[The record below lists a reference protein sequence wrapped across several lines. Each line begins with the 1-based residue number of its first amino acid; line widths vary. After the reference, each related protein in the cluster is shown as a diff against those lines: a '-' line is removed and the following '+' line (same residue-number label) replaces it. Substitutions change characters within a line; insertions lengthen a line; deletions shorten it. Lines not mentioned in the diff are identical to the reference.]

1 MGMSRRRTA
10 GWASLVAFGLT
21 GVSLAQVAAPVA
33 KPQPEQVNVAADTQT
48 SSTVK
53 VTEHG
58 RPGGISARREAEH
71 VYLAGAKAVEHNN
84 LREAYGDFAKAMSL
98 DPANR
103 DYAAAEE
110 IAKANLT
117 TQLLQGADKARL
129 LGRNDEANSKLRE
142 ATAFDPKN
150 PAVLQHEDSLLNMT
164 ADDRESNGVQL
175 AGIIALQPSSDNH
188 SFHMHSSGQT
198 ILQQVLSAYGI
209 NATVDPSVQ
218 VNRTSFDGDDIDFK
232 QASHMLQMATN
243 SFFVVLDPKRVLV
256 AKDTKENRDRYQRQV
271 LETVYLPGLTP
282 AEMTDVGNMARTLF
296 DAQQTSAQ
304 ANGTLTVRAPESRLL
319 ALNHTLANLLDG
331 KSQIDLEV
339 RLIEIDTSRT
349 TNIGVQLP
357 QSFTAFNVES
367 EVQSII
373 NSNQSL
379 VQQIIAN
386 GLAPA
391 GDLQAIV
398 AVLIASGQV
407 SNPLLNQAFGVF
419 GNGLT
424 LTGVTI
430 PSVTANLALNSS
442 DTRMLEDVHLRLQ
455 DKDAGTVM
463 VGEKYP
469 IETSSYSGLTGTG
482 TSIAGISTAGLSS
495 ELAALGLS
503 AGSSIQQPIP
513 QVQYQ
518 DIGLNLKVTPHILRS
533 QDVTLELELKLQAL
547 AGASL
552 NDIPELTNRAFNATL
567 TARDGITTAFV
578 SDLTKQESA
587 AVSGIPGLSELP
599 GFRSTTDSTRNLQKS
614 TLLILMTPHLIRREH
629 TEIAGP
635 AVMLPHHE

>member
-1 MGMSRRRTA
+1 MRRTIVHLP
-10 GWASLVAFGLT
+10 LVALGLAC
-21 GVSLAQVAAPVA
+21 VSYAQDATPVA
-33 KPQPEQVNVAADTQT
+33 KQQTTDARPASLASRHKAEQA
-48 SSTVK
+48 
-53 VTEHG
+53 
-58 RPGGISARREAEH
+58 
-71 VYLAGAKAVEHNN
+71 YLAGAKAVDHNN
-84 LREAYGDFAKAMSL
+84 LQQAYSDFSKAISL
-98 DPANR
+98 DPQNR
-103 DYAAAEE
+103 DYAAAGQ

-117 TQLLQGADKARL
+117 TQLLQEADQARL
-129 LGRNDEANSKLRE
+129 LGKDEEANAKLRE
-142 ATAFDPKN
+142 ATALDPNN
-150 PAVLQHEDSLLNMT
+150 PAVLQHEDSLLST
-164 ADDRESNGVQL
+164 AVADRDENGVQL
-175 AGIIALQPSSDNH
+175 AGMIALQPSTDKH
-188 SFHMHSSGQT
+188 SFHIHSSGQS

-209 NATVDPSVQ
+209 SATVDASVQ
-218 VNRTSFDGDDIDFK
+218 VNRTSFDGDEIDFK
-232 QASHMLQMATN
+232 QASHMLQLATN

-256 AKDTKENRDRYQRQV
+256 AKDTKENRDRYQRQM
-271 LETVYLPGLTP
+271 LETVYLPGLTA

-296 DAQQTSAQ
+296 DAQQTNAQ
-304 ANGTLTVRAPESRLL
+304 SNGTLTVRAPESRLL

-339 RLIEIDTSRT
+339 RFIEIDTSRT
-349 TNIGVQLP
+349 TNIGVQFP
-357 QSFTAFNVES
+357 QSFTAFNVDS

-379 VQQIIAN
+379 VQQIVAN

-391 GDLQAIV
+391 GDLEAIV
-398 AVLIASGQV
+398 AVLIASGEV
-407 SNPLLNQAFGVF
+407 SSPLLNQAFGVF
-419 GNGLT
+419 GGGLT

-442 DTRMLEDVHLRLQ
+442 ETRMLEDIHLRLQ
-455 DKDAGTVM
+455 DKDAGTVV

-469 IETSSYSGLTGTG
+469 IETSSYSGLTGSG

-503 AGSSIQQPIP
+503 GSSTTQQPIP

-518 DIGLNLKVTPHILRS
+518 DIGLSLKVTPHILRAK
-533 QDVTLELELKLQAL
+533 DVTLELELKLQAL

-552 NDIPELTNRAFNATL
+552 NDIPELTNRSFNATL

-599 GFRSTTDSTRNLQKS
+599 GFRSTTDSTRQLQKN
-614 TLLILMTPHLIRREH
+614 TLLILMTPHLIRRDH
-629 TEIAGP
+629 TEMAGP
-635 AVMLPHHE
+635 AMMLPHHE

>member
-1 MGMSRRRTA
+1 M
-10 GWASLVAFGLT
+10 
-21 GVSLAQVAAPVA
+21 Q
-33 KPQPEQVNVAADTQT
+33 E
-48 SSTVK
+48 
-53 VTEHG
+53 
-58 RPGGISARREAEH
+58 
-71 VYLAGAKAVEHNN
+71 
-84 LREAYGDFAKAMSL
+84 
-98 DPANR
+98 
-103 DYAAAEE
+103 
-110 IAKANLT
+110 
-117 TQLLQGADKARL
+117 ADKARL
-129 LGRNDEANSKLRE
+129 LGRSEEANAKLRE
-142 ATAFDPKN
+142 ATSLDPNN
-150 PAVLQHEDSLLNMT
+150 PAVLQHEDSLLST
-164 ADDRESNGVQL
+164 TSLEKEDSGVEL
-175 AGIIALQPSSDNH
+175 SGVVELQPLKDRH
-188 SFHMHSSGQT
+188 SFHIHSSGQA

-209 NATVDPSVQ
+209 SVTVDPSVQ
-218 VNRTSFDGDDIDFK
+218 VNRTSFDGDNVDFAE
-232 QASHMLQMATN
+232 ASHMLQLATN

-256 AKDTKENRDRYQRQV
+256 AKDTKENRDRYQRQL
-271 LETVYLPGLTP
+271 LETVYLPGLTA

-304 ANGTLTVRAPESRLL
+304 ANGTLTIRAPEGRLL

-349 TNIGVQLP
+349 INVGVQLP
-357 QSFTAFNVES
+357 QTFSAFNVQS

-373 NSNQSL
+373 SSNQSL

-391 GDLQAIV
+391 GDLEAIV

-407 SNPLLNQAFGVF
+407 TSPLLNEAFGVF

-455 DKDAGTVM
+455 DKDAGTIN

-482 TSIAGISTAGLSS
+482 TSIPGISSAGLSS

-503 AGSSIQQPIP
+503 SSAAIQQPIP

-518 DIGLNLKVTPHILRS
+518 DIGLNLKVTPHILRA
-533 QDVTLELELKLQAL
+533 QDVTLELDLKLQAL

-552 NDIPELTNRAFNATL
+552 NDIPELTNRSFNATL
-567 TARDGITTAFV
+567 TARDGVTTAFV

-587 AVSGIPGLSELP
+587 AVSGIPGLSEIP
-599 GFRSTTDSTRNLQKS
+599 GFRSTTDSTREVQKS
-614 TLLILMTPHLIRREH
+614 TLLILMTPHLIRRDH
-629 TEIAGP
+629 TEMAGP
-635 AVMLPHHE
+635 AVMLPHHQ